1 MPPPFANRPI
11 IAPLT
16 PLALVV
22 AATAFTLTLT
32 PSLIPR
38 SGVLQGA
45 VAGLSFALV
54 YGLVAGLIALWR
66 WLGLAGWHNPRLRW
80 LTWTATLA
88 ILAYGLARATG
99 WQNAVRQAVQMA
111 PVETARPLIIAA
123 TGLAAVG
130 VLLLLGRLFRL
141 AAVIAANRLA
151 RLVPPRVA
159 ITLGTA
165 IAAWLFWAIGNGL
178 LLQGALRTMDAGY
191 AAVDALIPPG
201 EMPPGDPLKS
211 GSAASLASW
220 QSLGA
225 AGRDWVQAAPD
236 AAAIAALTGAPAME
250 PLRVFVGLNSAKD
263 PVARADL
270 ALAELLRIG
279 AFDRRLLVIA
289 TPTGTGWIDPA
300 SVAPLEFLWGGDVAS
315 VSVQYSYLPSWLS
328 LLVEPEYGH
337 ETARAVFARI
347 YDHWRQMPKEARPRL
362 YLHGLS
368 LGALNSDISLD
379 FTIVIGDPP
388 QGAFWAGP
396 PFASQRWP
404 QFTAAREPET
414 PPWSPRFRDGAL
426 VRFTTQT
433 NTTGVADAP
442 WGPMRM
448 IYLQYPSD
456 AIAFFEPSSLY
467 QAPDWMRDPRG
478 PDVSPVLHW
487 VPVVTFVQLLTDMM
501 TATTTN
507 SGHGHVY
514 AARHYLDG
522 WVALT
527 DPPGWDEA
535 KLAALRDWFAD
546 KGL

>member
-1 MPPPFANRPI
+1 MPPRFTDRPI
-11 IAPLT
+11 LSSLT
-16 PLALVV
+16 PMALVL
-22 AATAFTLTLT
+22 AAAAFMLTLT
-32 PSLIPR
+32 PSLVPR
-38 SGVLQGA
+38 SGLLQGA

-54 YGLVAGLIALWR
+54 YGLVAGLVALWL
-66 WLGLAGWHNPRLRW
+66 WLGMPDWRHPRLRYLAW
-80 LTWTATLA
+80 AVTLA
-88 ILAYGLARATG
+88 VLAYGLARVTG
-99 WQNAVRQAVQMA
+99 WQNAVRQAVEMP

-123 TGLAAVG
+123 TGLG
-130 VLLLLGRLFRL
+130 VAGLLILLGRLFRR

-151 RLVPPRVA
+151 RLMPPRVA
-159 ITLGTA
+159 ITLGTV
-165 IAAWLFWAIGNGL
+165 IAAWLFWSIGNGVL
-178 LLQGALRTMDAGY
+178 LHGALKTMDAGY

-201 EMPPGDPLKS
+201 DLPPSDPLKS

-225 AGRDWVQAAPD
+225 AGRDRVQATPD
-236 AAAIAALTGAPAME
+236 AATIASLTGAAAVD
-250 PLRVFVGLNSAKD
+250 PLRVYVGLNSAD
-263 PVARADL
+263 TPEARADL
-270 ALAELLRIG
+270 ALAELIRIG
-279 AFDRRLLVIA
+279 AFDRQILVIA

-300 SVAPLEFLWGGDVAS
+300 SVAPLEILWGGDVAS

-337 ETARAVFARI
+337 ETARVVFARI
-347 YDHWRQMPKEARPRL
+347 YDHWRQMPAQTRPRL

-379 FTIVIGDPP
+379 FTTVIGDPP
-388 QGAFWAGP
+388 NGAFWAGP
-396 PFASQRWP
+396 PFASRSWP
-404 QFTAAREPET
+404 RFTAGRDAGT
-414 PPWSPRFRDGAL
+414 PAWSPRFRDGAL

-433 NTTGVADAP
+433 NTTEVADAP

-456 AIAFFEPSSLY
+456 AIAFFEPASFY
-467 QAPDWMRDPRG
+467 RAPDWMAAPRG
-478 PDVSPVLHW
+478 ADVSPELNW

-507 SGHGHVY
+507 AGHGHVY

-535 KLAALRDWFAD
+535 KLTRLRDWFTAQ
-546 KGL
+546 GL